1 MNLNAQRVAVF
12 CNMSD
17 DTDEESVKTDIMT
30 LADLLQELMQWLG
43 QTHLGSLHV
52 NLLDFIP
59 PHVTRHHD

>member
-43 QTHLGSLHV
+43 H
-52 NLLDFIP
+52 P
-59 PHVTRHHD
+59 PR